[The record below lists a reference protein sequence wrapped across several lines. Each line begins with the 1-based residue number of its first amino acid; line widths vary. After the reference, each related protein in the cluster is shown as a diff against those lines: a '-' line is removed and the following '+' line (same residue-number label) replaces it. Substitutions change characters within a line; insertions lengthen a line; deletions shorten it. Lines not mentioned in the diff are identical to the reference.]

1 MPRYAAPVKR
11 AGDGRYRI
19 SLDPDQRQLLRELPN
34 QLRALLADPKQPSL
48 RRLFP
53 PAYQDNLEAESEYQ
67 RLMHDELLESRRA
80 ALETLE
86 RTADTKELSESE
98 LLEWLSALN
107 SLRLVL
113 GTILEVT
120 EEDTPED
127 ADSAEHA
134 VYFYLGLLEEYVVE
148 ALAGDD

>member
-1 MPRYAAPVKR
+1 MPRFSVPVKR
-11 AGDGRYRI
+11 AGAGRYRI
-19 SLDPDQRQLLRELPN
+19 SLDSDQRGLLRELPN
-34 QLRALLADPKQPSL
+34 QLRALLADPDQPAL

-53 PAYQDNLEAESEYQ
+53 PAYQDNLEAETEYQ
-67 RLMHDELLESRRA
+67 HYMRDELLESRRA
-80 ALETLE
+80 ALDTLE
-86 RTADTKELSESE
+86 RTADAKELSESE

-120 EEDTPED
+120 EEDRPED
-127 ADSAEHA
+127 ATSPEHA
-134 VYFYLGLLEEYVVE
+134 VYFYLGLLEEYAVE